1 MLRDS
6 YSVQFTDGELR
17 DKLELALMAMDEF
30 RMNPS
35 LFAWNKTKQNI
46 KDCIKEFEDR
56 DEKEMETL

>member
-6 YSVQFTDGELR
+6 DSVQFTDDELR
-17 DKLELALMAMDEF
+17 DKLELALIAMEEF

-35 LFAWNKTKQNI
+35 LFTWHKAQQNI

-56 DEKEMETL
+56 DKKEMETL

>member
-1 MLRDS
+1 MIRDS

-17 DKLELALMAMDEF
+17 DKLELALMAMAEF

-35 LFAWNKTKQNI
+35 LFAWNKAQQNI

-56 DEKEMETL
+56 DKKEMETH

>member
-6 YSVQFTDGELR
+6 YSAQFTDADLR
-17 DKLELALMAMDEF
+17 NKLELALMAMDEF

-35 LFAWNKTKQNI
+35 LFAWNKAQQNI

-56 DEKEMETL
+56 DEKEMEAL

>member
-6 YSVQFTDGELR
+6 YSVQFTDAELQ
-17 DKLELALMAMDEF
+17 DKLELALMAMDDF
-30 RMNPS
+30 RMSPS
-35 LFAWNKTKQNI
+35 LFAWSKAQQNI